1 MFVSPE
7 SSIQHLNGF
16 EVVVSTVSDMPGMT
30 IFKGDVND
38 MRANYTVKIPNVYA
52 RFITIQRPG
61 VLTICE
67 IVVIEGGIY
76 KIFNI
81 KPDLNATVQSFI
93 KMMNVLRLLIKLNC
107 SFPAT
112 DVIESCDTINPTF
125 PIYVSVK
132 NVSHEVKNLDQ
143 HFASKV
149 SSTVLLGIV
158 IGSLLVIIIS
168 GALIGVIC
176 RYKGA
181 KW

>member
-1 MFVSPE
+1 MFVSSE
-7 SSIQHLNGF
+7 FSIQHLNGF
-16 EVVVSTVSDMPGMT
+16 EVVVSTVSDIPGMT
-30 IFKGDVND
+30 IFKGGVND
-38 MRANYTVKIPNVYA
+38 MRSNYTVKIPNVYA

-76 KIFNI
+76 KNFNI
-81 KPDLNATVQSFI
+81 KPNLNATVQSFI
-93 KMMNVLRLLIKLNC
+93 KMMNVLRPLIKLNC

-112 DVIESCDTINPTF
+112 DFIESCDSIKL